1 MLHFFGGL
9 AMIALGALVIV
20 KSEWVYSNFGPIAWF
35 EEHLGAEGG
44 SRLGWKLIGLIV
56 VFFGTL
62 VMTNLVG
69 GFLMWV
75 LSPLLKYTQR

>member
-1 MLHFFGGL
+1 MFHFFGGL
-9 AMIALGALVIV
+9 VMIALGALVVI
-20 KSEWVYSNFGPIAWF
+20 KSEWVYNNFGPIAWF
-35 EEHLGAEGG
+35 EEHLGSEGG

-56 VFFGTL
+56 VFFGIL

-69 GFLMWV
+69 GFFMWV